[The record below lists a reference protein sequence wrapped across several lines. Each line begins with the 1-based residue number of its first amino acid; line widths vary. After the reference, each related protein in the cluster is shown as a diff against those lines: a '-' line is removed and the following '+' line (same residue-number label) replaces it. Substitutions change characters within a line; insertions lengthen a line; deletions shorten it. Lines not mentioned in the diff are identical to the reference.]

1 LRWTGDERVTSQIA
15 GEQPA
20 PQRGLLVIYGALMLA
35 LLLAALDQ
43 TIVATAL
50 PTIVSDLGG
59 LSHLSWVVTAY
70 ILASTA
76 TTQVWGKLGDQFGR
90 KYLFIAAIVIFL
102 IGSAL
107 SGLSRNMGELIA
119 FRALQGVGGGGLIVL
134 TQAIVGDIVPP
145 RERGKYQGAFGAVF
159 GVSSVI
165 GPLLGGFFVDNLSWR
180 WVFYI
185 NLPIGAVA
193 LVVISVVLPAS
204 STRRKHTIDYLG
216 ALLLAGF
223 ATSVVLATS
232 WGGTTYPWGSPEIIG
247 LFAAAVVFIVAW
259 WFAERRAAEPV
270 LPLRLF
276 RNPVFRV
283 SAAIS
288 LAQVSRCSARSPTC
302 RCSCRWCTA
311 SRPPCPVSTCCPWSA
326 GC

>member
-1 LRWTGDERVTSQIA
+1 
-15 GEQPA
+15 
-20 PQRGLLVIYGALMLA
+20 M
-35 LLLAALDQ
+35 
-43 TIVATAL
+43 
-50 PTIVSDLGG
+50 
-59 LSHLSWVVTAY
+59 
-70 ILASTA
+70 
-76 TTQVWGKLGDQFGR
+76 
-90 KYLFIAAIVIFL
+90 IFL

-107 SGLSRNMGELIA
+107 SGLSQTMGELIA

-193 LVVISVVLPAS
+193 LAVITVVLPAS

-216 ALLLAGF
+216 AVLLAGF
-223 ATSVVLATS
+223 ATTVVLATS

-247 LFAAAVVFIVAW
+247 LFAASVVFIVAW
-259 WFAERRAAEPV
+259 WLAERRAAEPV

-276 RNPVFRV
+276 RNPVFRGELCDQPRGWFRV
-283 SAAIS
+283 VRLDLLPAAVPAGGARRLAHPVRCVPAADGRRAADHLDHQRSADRPHRPVQD
-288 LAQVSRCSARSPTC
+288 LPDHRHRGARGR
-302 RCSCRWCTA
+302 RCSC
-311 SRPPCPVSTCCPWSA
+311 CPGWTRTPRRRS
-326 GC
+326 